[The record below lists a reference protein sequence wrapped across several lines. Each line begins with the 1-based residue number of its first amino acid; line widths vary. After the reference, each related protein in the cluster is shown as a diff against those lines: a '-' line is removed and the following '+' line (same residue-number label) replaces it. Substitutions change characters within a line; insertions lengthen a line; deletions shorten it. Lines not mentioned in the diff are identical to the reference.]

1 MNRTTKNP
9 IEKNSSQLE
18 KPQPAANKPWI
29 PVMSMFRQVLM
40 FSAMTAASA
49 ATVLIVSDRTALQ
62 SAVQPA
68 YENVLYENADYKTA
82 QSDAIAL
89 ATVPS
94 ESLAAAPQ
102 VASDT
107 LVAQASGTG
116 ALVRDANFIALAV
129 EQVGPAVVRID
140 SARTVTTSRRPSVFD
155 DPVFRDFFGDM
166 GVPDQPAQ
174 RVERGTGSGF
184 ILNANGT
191 ILTNAHVVEGADRVT
206 VTFKDGRELR
216 GEVIGED
223 PLTDLAVI
231 KVDASNLPTVTVGN
245 SDTLRPGEWAIAIGN
260 PLGLDN
266 TVTAGIISAT
276 GRTSAQIRVPDRRVQ
291 FIQTD
296 AAINP
301 GNSGGPL
308 LNERGEVIGVNT
320 AIIGNAQGLGFAI
333 PINQARAIADQLIA
347 NGRVEHA
354 YLGIQMRTLTP
365 ALRDEIN
372 ANSRAGLRLQ
382 TDSGVVVLGIARNAP
397 AAQSGLQLGDVIVS
411 MNGRAVTAA
420 DAVQRVVESTAVGDA
435 IAMTVQRGGR
445 TVELAVRPG
454 AYPITQTSRR

>member
-1 MNRTTKNP
+1 MKQSKKNL
-9 IEKNSSQLE
+9 KRARSL
-18 KPQPAANKPWI
+18 
-29 PVMSMFRQVLM
+29 RQVM
-40 FSAMTAASA
+40 AYAMMTAASTG
-49 ATVLIVSDRTALQ
+49 TVLLVTGRTFSQ
-62 SAVQPA
+62 SAANVESGYNYAEAVQS
-68 YENVLYENADYKTA
+68 EDA
-82 QSDAIAL
+82 QWAL
-89 ATVPS
+89 VPS
-94 ESLAAAPQ
+94 APQ
-102 VASDT
+102 TAVPIFDT
-107 LVAQASGTG
+107 DTAVNGDRELLAQATGTERLIG
-116 ALVRDANFIALAV
+116 GANFIAAAV
-129 EQVGPAVVRID
+129 ERVGPAVVRIN
-140 SARTVTTSRRPSVFD
+140 SARTVTTSVRPGIFN
-155 DPVFRDFFGDM
+155 DPFFREFFGDM
-166 GVPDQPAQ
+166 GVPEQPAQ

-184 ILNANGT
+184 ILSANGT
-191 ILTNAHVVEGADRVT
+191 ILTNAHVVEGADTVT

-231 KVDASNLPTVTVGN
+231 KVDATNLPTVTVGN

-276 GRTSAQIRVPDRRVQ
+276 GRTSAQIRVPDKRVQ

-333 PINQARAIADQLIA
+333 PINQARAIADELVA

-354 YLGIQMRTLTP
+354 YLGIQMRTLTA

-372 ANSRAGLRLQ
+372 ADPRSGLRLQ
-382 TDSGVVVLGIARNAP
+382 AEAGVVILGIARNSP
-397 AAQSGLQLGDVIVS
+397 AAQSGLQLGDVILS
-411 MNGRAVTAA
+411 MNGQAISEA
-420 DAVQRVVESTAVGDA
+420 DTVQRVVEGTAVGDA
-435 IAMTVQRGGR
+435 ITMSVDRGGR
-445 TVELAVRPG
+445 TVELSVRPG
-454 AYPITQTSRR
+454 AYPVQATR